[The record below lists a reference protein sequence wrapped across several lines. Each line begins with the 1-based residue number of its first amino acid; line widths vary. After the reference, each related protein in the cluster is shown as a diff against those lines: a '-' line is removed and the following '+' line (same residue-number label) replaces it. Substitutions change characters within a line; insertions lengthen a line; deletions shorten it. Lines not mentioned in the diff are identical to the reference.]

1 MELEL
6 EQFIDKVSPYI
17 IAGPCGAESE
27 EQVLKSI
34 LPLAN
39 SSANLIRA
47 GIWKPRTRPNSFEGV
62 GKVGLPWLKNAGK
75 QINKPVCVEVANANH
90 VQEALK
96 AEIDVLWIGARTSVN
111 PFLVQEIA
119 DSLKGVDIPVMVK
132 NPVNPDLAL
141 WLGALER
148 FNRSGI
154 TKLAAIHRGFSTY
167 EQIIYRNK
175 PYWQIAI
182 DLKRIHP
189 ELPLICDPS
198 HMGGKRDLLLPISQ
212 KAIDL
217 GYNGLM
223 IECHCSPDDALSDAK
238 QQVTPVKLL
247 EILNQLSYKST
258 YAENPVFND
267 QLEAIRNEI
276 DEIDEQ
282 LIEVIAKRMQ
292 LVKEIG
298 KCKNEH
304 NITIYQP
311 QRWNHILNTRI
322 SLGATNYLSEEF
334 ITDLYKAIHHASI
347 NEQANVIA
355 KNNQSNG
362 SD

>member
-6 EQFIDKVSPYI
+6 NQFLDTTSPYI

-27 EQVLKSI
+27 EQVLNSI

-39 SSANLIRA
+39 SQVSLIRA

-62 GKVGLPWLKNAGK
+62 GKVGLKWLKDAGK
-75 QINKPVCVEVANANH
+75 QVNKPVCVEVANAQH
-90 VQEALK
+90 VKEALE
-96 AEIDVLWIGARTSVN
+96 AEIDILWIGARTSVN

-148 FNRSGI
+148 LNRCGI
-154 TKLAAIHRGFSTY
+154 SKLAAIHRGFSTY

-182 DLKRIHP
+182 DLKRLQP
-189 ELPLICDPS
+189 DLPLICDPS
-198 HMGGKRDLLLPISQ
+198 HMGGKRDLLLPLSQ

-223 IECHCSPDDALSDAK
+223 IECHNSPDDALSDAM
-238 QQVTPVKLL
+238 QQVTPMGLI
-247 EILNQLSYKST
+247 EILDQLSYKST
-258 YAENPVFND
+258 HAESAVFND
-267 QLEAIRNEI
+267 QLEEIRNEI
-276 DEIDEQ
+276 DLIDEQ

-298 KCKNEH
+298 ECKNEH

-322 SLGATNYLSEEF
+322 ILGEAQNLNEDF
-334 ITDLYKAIHHASI
+334 VTDLYKAIHHASI

-355 KNNQSNG
+355 KSKQSNG